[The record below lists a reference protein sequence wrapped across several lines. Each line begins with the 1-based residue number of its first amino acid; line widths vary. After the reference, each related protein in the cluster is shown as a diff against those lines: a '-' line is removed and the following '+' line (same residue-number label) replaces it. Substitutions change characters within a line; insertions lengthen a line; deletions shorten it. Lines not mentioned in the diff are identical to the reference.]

1 MGQVYHIKEGLVLI
15 LVNVQWAHDQLC
27 KAIQGLL
34 KRECYGMQS
43 KYGYLPGVTCWI

>member
-27 KAIQGLL
+27 KTIQGL
-34 KRECYGMQS
+34 KERMFMECN
-43 KYGYLPGVTCWI
+43 